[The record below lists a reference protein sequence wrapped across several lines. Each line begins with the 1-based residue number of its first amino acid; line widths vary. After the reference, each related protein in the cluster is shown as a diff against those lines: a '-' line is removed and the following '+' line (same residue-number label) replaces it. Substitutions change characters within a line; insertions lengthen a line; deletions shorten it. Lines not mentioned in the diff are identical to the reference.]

1 MDCDFSFGPNGAFF
15 AKSDTIWAWSDN
27 NTLPEPLRL
36 ILEDPNH
43 PQANKFPYDVAFAM
57 EPGIFCMSWKTVH
70 GDDYFEELFLGP
82 RYSKLAEFMRN
93 IARKGEHCTRT
104 VFGPNTSYF
113 TISPSGYSWQ
123 NLPPALET
131 DIMGRMKKGHPT
143 TVALGV
149 HGSFVVLYS
158 DGNVSFEVAEHY
170 PAVDAMIRNSAE
182 NSRRKGIEFIAL
194 SPYSVS
200 QYYVAFGDGSASWNI
215 PTEWTVDV
223 TTVTKSLR
231 PVASDSTL
239 LPPLGGFSAPFAG
252 FGGTAAAGG
261 ISAAIQPQAPASPST
276 LSTGLHAIGDLGHA
290 YQAQQ
295 QQQNPG
301 RTSFATSIGNF
312 DLSTLAD
319 GLDLSALAAGLSF
332 DPIQFDSG
340 REGGPTMAL
349 SPSVI
354 LRNIFQLSRPDPQ
367 DAGPSISSGI
377 TSQYEPQLREEEY
390 RQPRGEE
397 DLRYRTQ
404 QQHSSSTSSS
414 TAAPSNIQIEES
426 VGAESNAS
434 PQDASDANI
443 STFVIY
449 APNEISNG
457 HASITPDDI
466 QVIEKE
472 FPDGGLVL
480 SVHRPTQAE
489 AWVEDHYDD
498 NVFET
503 ARSSGFGGPIATML
517 SPGVAALVIFGSILD
532 DWILSFARTLA
543 NVSGFAVM
551 IRPVNDDP
559 TPKFSEP
566 DDLHEDLLGTWST
579 PDFESENDGAADDD
593 RVDFEEEDGSETV
606 PNPRNAKFEGPA
618 WRLRGGGDGSD
629 EDDISIPGMSK
640 VHRAVVWLNLQ
651 QDEEPSRTLSV
662 RTHTTFQLQ
671 SGYTKFEPRPQV
683 IGRIWLTVET
693 PAKILPDRSYSS
705 LGFLAHRENSIVHR
719 EFMNSENPDQT
730 LKTID
735 QTSTGLAVGLNAG
748 YPATVAATATYNRG
762 AAKTVELADN
772 KPIPKC
778 HIIPDPGER
787 WNKDGKSYIS
797 YDITTV
803 PKEDPR
809 SGIRHPLHAQFAMGI
824 NVYCPKANPKL
835 PKISFVTRNQ
845 VIVWIS
851 DATMKSKVRG
861 LLVLMTTF
869 IPNIRTPEELFVQE
883 QLDVHFQTNVTVENT
898 AAHQPSTTEE
908 AMPLSLSLA
917 AIETTKS
924 RQNRLTELFTDV
936 RRKVTPKKRP
946 ALADL
951 PLQEYISRGWDPDNG
966 SWRDVIWTSLDKDFR
981 ITELEKA
988 QTTPVWKLGWKPC
1001 KQEDDSDLD
1010 ETEMPL
1016 DAVATENPHGGPGG
1030 AEPGAE
1036 IEEVA
1041 QQP

>member
-57 EPGIFCMSWKTVH
+57 EPGIFCMSWKTVQ
-70 GDDYFEELFLGP
+70 GDDYFQELFLGP
-82 RYSKLAEFMRN
+82 SYSKLAEFMRN
-93 IARKGEHCTRT
+93 IGRNGEHCTRT

-131 DIMGRMKKGHPT
+131 DITGRLKKGHPT

-149 HGSFVVLYS
+149 HGSFVVLCS
-158 DGNVSFEVAEHY
+158 NGNVSFEVAEHY
-170 PAVDAMIRNSAE
+170 PALDAMIRNSAE
-182 NSRRKGIEFIAL
+182 NSRRKGIAFIAL
-194 SPYSVS
+194 SPYSVG

-223 TTVTKSLR
+223 TTVSKSLR
-231 PVASDSTL
+231 PVASVRVGST
-239 LPPLGGFSAPFAG
+239 LPPLDGFQAPFASFDG
-252 FGGTAAAGG
+252 TVAGGGG
-261 ISAAIQPQAPASPST
+261 ISAATQPQKPASASPGTST
-276 LSTGLHAIGDLGHA
+276 LSTGPHVAVEPWQA
-290 YQAQQ
+290 YRARRQR
-295 QQQNPG
+295 NTG
-301 RTSFATSIGNF
+301 RTSVFGAGDSLLMGYFDPPNPLAGAF
-312 DLSTLAD
+312 DLRA
-319 GLDLSALAAGLSF
+319 LSF
-332 DPIQFDSG
+332 DPIQLGDFDPG
-340 REGGPTMAL
+340 LGGGPTVAL

-354 LRNIFQLSRPDPQ
+354 PRNIFQLSRPDPQ

-397 DLRYRTQ
+397 ELRYRTQ

-629 EDDISIPGMSK
+629 EDDISIPGMSTP
-640 VHRAVVWLNLQ
+640 
-651 QDEEPSRTLSV
+651 QDPPRKSRGGPLRWEFDLDQAGDWPNQTC
-662 RTHTTFQLQ
+662 RIEIGEIEKGTGAHQ
-671 SGYTKFEPRPQV
+671 SFWHSAPLGIPAFY
-683 IGRIWLTVET
+683 ET
-693 PAKILPDRSYSS
+693 PNEEMFLIEPDIKKGVEATVNSSILLS
-705 LGFLAHRENSIVHR
+705 LGFSVHY
-719 EFMNSENPDQT
+719 
-730 LKTID
+730 
-735 QTSTGLAVGLNAG
+735 TSANQNA
-748 YPATVAATATYNRG
+748 
-762 AAKTVELADN
+762 
-772 KPIPKC
+772 
-778 HIIPDPGER
+778 
-787 WNKDGKSYIS
+787 
-797 YDITTV
+797 
-803 PKEDPR
+803 
-809 SGIRHPLHAQFAMGI
+809 
-824 NVYCPKANPKL
+824 
-835 PKISFVTRNQ
+835 
-845 VIVWIS
+845 
-851 DATMKSKVRG
+851 
-861 LLVLMTTF
+861 
-869 IPNIRTPEELFVQE
+869 
-883 QLDVHFQTNVTVENT
+883 
-898 AAHQPSTTEE
+898 
-908 AMPLSLSLA
+908 
-917 AIETTKS
+917 
-924 RQNRLTELFTDV
+924 
-936 RRKVTPKKRP
+936 
-946 ALADL
+946 AL
-951 PLQEYISRGWDPDNG
+951 
-966 SWRDVIWTSLDKDFR
+966 
-981 ITELEKA
+981 
-988 QTTPVWKLGWKPC
+988 C
-1001 KQEDDSDLD
+1001 K
-1010 ETEMPL
+1010 
-1016 DAVATENPHGGPGG
+1016 
-1030 AEPGAE
+1030 
-1036 IEEVA
+1036 
-1041 QQP
+1041 